1 MYRSR
6 YCERYSGVCCVS
18 LPLVYVA
25 KLIRFFFFWPVT
37 DSEGYPIIL
46 RTYVSR
52 RAAGKGRALLE
63 KLGLAPEKIALCYN
77 KHHQDEEEV
86 VQEGLYAWKDD
97 VTSDPTWKVL
107 VEAMVYAGIGA
118 QHVEELKE
126 ELFQNENG
134 W

>member
-1 MYRSR
+1 M
-6 YCERYSGVCCVS
+6 
-18 LPLVYVA
+18 
-25 KLIRFFFFWPVT
+25 
-37 DSEGYPIIL
+37 
-46 RTYVSR
+46 SR

-63 KLGLAPEKIALCYN
+63 KLGLAPERIALCYN

-97 VTSDPTWKVL
+97 VSSDPTWKVL

-134 W
+134 